1 MGTAISIYLSR
12 CTLSFL
18 VCSRYTERERER
30 ELGRLVMIGVRCS
43 QVIRSCCVFSKWKL
57 SRSRK

>member
-12 CTLSFL
+12 CTAD
-18 VCSRYTERERER
+18 TGRERER

-43 QVIRSCCVFSKWKL
+43 QVIGVVVFSL
-57 SRSRK
+57 SGSFLEIGSKH